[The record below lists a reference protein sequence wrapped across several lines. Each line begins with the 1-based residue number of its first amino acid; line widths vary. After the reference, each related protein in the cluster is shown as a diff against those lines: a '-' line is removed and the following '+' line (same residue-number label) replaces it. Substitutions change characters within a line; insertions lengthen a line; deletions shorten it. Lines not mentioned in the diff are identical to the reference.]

1 MSHQFN
7 FQTNT
12 VQSTPVEEVNKDE
25 IFMLLMTK
33 VNKDEEFMI
42 LLTKVD
48 KDEEG
53 RYEHRWSN
61 YDFNDKSEQLN
72 DGKNTYEGLIS
83 MMTKWQTSYS

>member
-33 VNKDEEFMI
+33 V
-42 LLTKVD
+42 D

-53 RYEHRWSN
+53 RYEHRWNN

-72 DGKNTYEGLIS
+72 DGKLNYEGLIS
-83 MMTKWQTSYS
+83 MMTKCQASYS